1 MQVVTLKPIQH
12 YFNYV
17 GKTFLSP
24 LKKGMTLRCTNTQ
37 EWKWVSVTS
46 RYWDTKLKI
55 IQSKIENNSLVSN
68 VLKKK
73 NNNKSLLSQKE
84 AAEIPTLKKRK
95 QKATKKSKTH
105 NTPHPHFFGP
115 PFGWGA
121 EDKHHR
127 TLFGNSTSMLPSTG
141 ELSRCLF
148 TIF

>member
-37 EWKWVSVTS
+37 EWKWVTVTS
-46 RYWDTKLKI
+46 RYWDTKLKT

-84 AAEIPTLKKRK
+84 AAEIPTLKKKKTKSNQEK
-95 QKATKKSKTH
+95 QNTQPSPPPLFFAPHLAGEQKT
-105 NTPHPHFFGP
+105 NIIGP
-115 PFGWGA
+115 
-121 EDKHHR
+121 
-127 TLFGNSTSMLPSTG
+127 
-141 ELSRCLF
+141 CLV
-148 TIF
+148 IVPQCYLALEN

>member
-1 MQVVTLKPIQH
+1 MCK
-12 YFNYV
+12 
-17 GKTFLSP
+17 
-24 LKKGMTLRCTNTQ
+24 
-37 EWKWVSVTS
+37 
-46 RYWDTKLKI
+46 
-55 IQSKIENNSLVSN
+55 NNN
-68 VLKKK
+68 

-95 QKATKKSKTH
+95 KQPRKAKHTTLP
-105 NTPHPHFFGP
+105 TPTFFCP